1 LTKNGSNIADS
12 TSNLAIISKQG
23 SVPGQ
28 AILTVPFSLEIT
40 AGQYVELVWSATN
53 LGVTLE
59 HFAASSPYPATPSVI
74 VDVSQIMY
82 TQLGPT
88 GPTGNAGAT
97 GPTGP
102 TGATG
107 AASTVVGPTGPTG
120 ATGPTGTVG
129 SAGYVRTA
137 FTATQ
142 GQTTFTVTYT
152 VGAIQVYLNGVLLNA
167 TDYTASNGTSVVLAE
182 GADAGD
188 ILEVLALDVTGY
200 VVAPN
205 AAYVRTSFTATGGQ
219 TTFTA
224 SYSVGFVE
232 VYVNGVLLNGGD
244 YTATNGTSVVLG
256 VAAVAGDIV
265 ELIAYNTVNVG
276 SIAIGT
282 ALSGGTSGFALYN
295 NGGAVGNIPQSSL
308 VTIYVANNF
317 GGL

>member
-1 LTKNGSNIADS
+1 
-12 TSNLAIISKQG
+12 
-23 SVPGQ
+23 
-28 AILTVPFSLEIT
+28 
-40 AGQYVELVWSATN
+40 
-53 LGVTLE
+53 
-59 HFAASSPYPATPSVI
+59 
-74 VDVSQIMY
+74 
-82 TQLGPT
+82 
-88 GPTGNAGAT
+88 
-97 GPTGP
+97 
-102 TGATG
+102 
-107 AASTVVGPTGPTG
+107 
-120 ATGPTGTVG
+120 
-129 SAGYVRTA
+129 
-137 FTATQ
+137 
-142 GQTTFTVTYT
+142 
-152 VGAIQVYLNGVLLNA
+152 
-167 TDYTASNGTSVVLAE
+167 
-182 GADAGD
+182 
-188 ILEVLALDVTGY
+188 LALDVTGY